1 MSLMEA
7 IQGLRTV
14 RRRVLVRDLSA
25 AAVLLLMLALP
36 IAARAV
42 PQLPGRPATRL
53 LGAVQGLPHST
64 VRDLAMDA
72 RGVVWAGTQDGA
84 AFYNGR
90 VWRTMEMPRELGSN
104 YAHQLLTASDGSIWF
119 GTDSGLAR
127 LHEGRWSVIRFHSE
141 AAAPDNYILSL
152 AEERAGSRSV
162 IWVGTSNGLARWDG
176 TTWTRIDARTLG
188 FANPRISALL
198 SLQTPEGPVLWA
210 GGHNVVAR
218 LAQGRWTTFPAGPDG
233 PPKARVTAF
242 AMSRVEGR
250 PTLWAATDGAGLSRY
265 DGHRWER
272 EEGLRQTRVLSL
284 AIPEETAE
292 EEIWAGTAQ
301 GLGRRIAGHWIVE
314 SAESAG
320 LPSDWIL
327 SLLLTRRGDRELLW
341 IGMNTGGVAVRH
353 FSGWRALDYRNSGLP
368 RSQVFGM
375 AETGPPDRPVYW
387 FSTLNRGLARWDGET
402 WSQMRAGT
410 PLEGTEINLVLPS
423 GDPKDPVLWVATT
436 AGLLRWHRG
445 RWTSGEAI
453 ALGLPASEVLALLE
467 TRDAAGPVLWIG
479 SRLGLTRCSQG
490 RCRTMTP
497 EDSPLPD
504 PQVYALLETVEAGER
519 VLWIGTREG
528 GLAGLA
534 EDGRWTVFN
543 RRNSPLPN
551 NWINGLQEVRA
562 GDRRFLW
569 IGTDGGAVRLDLT
582 GRERRWL
589 VINDGEDS
597 RPQLPNNIVY
607 QVQQDAK
614 GRIYLS
620 TNRGVA
626 RLTPRPG
633 EPDGYDLYTFT
644 TGDGLPSD
652 EGSQWASLV
661 DRAGRLWIGTS
672 AGVGW
677 LDPSAPE
684 PERIPSPLY
693 VERISVDGQE
703 QRFTGDPLRFSEIPS
718 EIVFEYAL
726 LSHFRE
732 TETRYRVQL
741 IGLQDEPSE
750 WMADPLQR
758 YSLLPPGFYR
768 FRVWGRDALGAISG
782 PVEVGFDIP
791 RSPWRTGWAYLLY
804 ALLAGLVI
812 GGGVR
817 WRIMVL
823 KRNNRRLEELVR
835 ERTESLA
842 RSEAESRERS
852 RRLVETVRDLERSER
867 EARAA
872 KEEAERANR
881 AKGEFLANMSHEIR
895 TPMNAVIG
903 MTSIL
908 GGTRLTDEQREC
920 VGMIRNS
927 GESLLALLNDILDFS
942 KIEAGMLVIEAA
954 PFHLLQCVEEAIDLL
969 AGGAARKRL
978 EVGCLIDTAVP
989 PGLESDVTRLRQI
1002 LVNLLAN
1009 AVKFTSSGEIFIKV
1023 EAGPSDDDFVELR
1036 FAVRDTG
1043 IGIPIERMDRLFR
1056 PFSQADSS
1064 TTRLYGGTGLGLA
1077 ISRRLAEGL
1086 GGRMWVES
1094 EPDQG
1099 STFWFTIRCRVAEGI
1114 RLPPY
1119 LISRPLDLAGRSLLV
1134 MTKVAQSERI
1144 LRWYAELWGM
1154 KAVSVRSEREAIEL
1168 LEKGIPFDLAVMDLA
1183 AGNLEKLEEAL
1194 AAAGVARVRLLPLG
1208 AEASMTEGP
1217 DGMIPLLRPIKPVR
1231 LHLALLRALG
1241 RMTWRSRM
1249 EAESSTGSFM
1259 AGLPS
1264 LRILVA
1270 EDNVVNQKVALLMLK
1285 QLGYEADVVANGQ
1298 EALAALRR
1306 HRYDVV
1312 LMDVQMPEM
1321 DGLEASRRIG
1331 EEWPADERPR
1341 IIAVTANALRGDREA
1356 CLAAGMDDYLS
1367 KPMLLD
1373 DLRSALRRLGPEGDL
1388 VATAETGT
1396 GDDESFDPKYLDQ
1409 LRKLQAVTGQELV
1422 EPIVERFLVEAPRR
1436 LEDLRQALASGN
1448 RSSFVFIA
1456 HAFKG
1461 SGAQLGAKRLAA
1473 LCQEL
1478 ETRGR
1483 SGDWDGMEEILD
1495 RLEVEIG
1502 RVGPALRSKASG
1514 PVASAER
1521 V

>member
-7 IQGLRTV
+7 IEGLCAA
-14 RRRVLVRDLSA
+14 RRRVFVRDLSA
-25 AAVLLLMLALP
+25 AALVLMLALP
-36 IAARAV
+36 AVAQAV
-42 PQLPGRPATRL
+42 PQFPGRPATLVR
-53 LGAVQGLPHST
+53 GGERGLPHST
-64 VRDLAMDA
+64 VRALALDA
-72 RGVVWAGTQDGA
+72 RGFVWAGTQDGA
-84 AFYNGR
+84 AFYNGH
-90 VWRTMEMPRELGSN
+90 VWRALEMPRGLGTN
-104 YAHQLLTASDGSIWF
+104 LTPQILPASDGSVWF
-119 GTDSGLAR
+119 GTDGGLAR
-127 LHEGRWSVIRFHSE
+127 LHEGRWSVIRFHKI
-141 AAAPDNYILSL
+141 AGAPENQVVAL
-152 AEERAGSRSV
+152 AEEHDGPRKV
-162 IWVGTSNGLARWDG
+162 IWVGTNKGLARWDG
-176 TTWTRIDARTLG
+176 TSWSRIDARTIG
-188 FANPRISALL
+188 FTDPRITALTWA
-198 SLQTPEGPVLWA
+198 QTAEGPVLWVGGYGGIARRA
-210 GGHNVVAR
+210 G
-218 LAQGRWTTFPAGPDG
+218 GRWTSFLAGKDG
-233 PPKARVTAF
+233 PPDARVYALGTTQDQ
-242 AMSRVEGR
+242 GR
-250 PTLWAATDGAGLSRY
+250 SILWAATDGGGLVRY
-265 DGHRWER
+265 DGERWAR
-272 EEGLRQTRVLSL
+272 EEGVVHDRVFSL
-284 AIPEETAE
+284 FIPEGSAGE
-292 EEIWAGTAQ
+292 EEMWVGTNQ
-301 GLGRRIAGHWIVE
+301 GLASRIGGRWITE
-314 SAESAG
+314 SAEAAG
-320 LPSDWIL
+320 LPADRIL
-327 SLLLTRRGDRELLW
+327 SLLLTRRGGRRSLW
-341 IGMNTGGVAVRH
+341 IGMNTGGVAIRH
-353 FSGWRALDYRNSGLP
+353 FSGWRTLDFRNSGLP
-368 RSQVFGM
+368 RSQIYGM
-375 AETGPPDRPVYW
+375 AETGPPSRPVYW
-387 FSTLNRGLARWDGET
+387 FATLNRGLIRWDGET
-402 WSQMRAGT
+402 WSQMWTGT
-410 PLEGTEINLVLPS
+410 PVEEAEIYKIFPS
-423 GDPKDPVLWVATT
+423 GDPSDPVLWLATT
-436 AGLLRWHRG
+436 AGLQHWYRG
-445 RWTSGEAI
+445 RWTSGDEI
-453 ALGLPASEVLALLE
+453 AQGLPDSEVLSVLE
-467 TRDAAGPVLWIG
+467 SRDAAGPVLWVG
-479 SRLGLTRCSQG
+479 SRIGLTRCAGG

-497 EDSPLPD
+497 QNSPLPD
-504 PQVYALLETVEAGER
+504 RQVYSLAETQKAGRR
-519 VLWIGTREG
+519 VLWVGTRDG
-528 GLAGLA
+528 GLARLS

-543 RRNSPLPN
+543 QLNSPLPN
-551 NWINGLQEVRA
+551 NWVNDLEEARV
-562 GDRRFLW
+562 GDRHFLW
-569 IGTDGGAVRLDLT
+569 IATDGGAIRLDLG
-582 GRERRWL
+582 GRERQWL
-589 VINDGEDS
+589 TINDSEES
-597 RPQLPNNIVY
+597 RPQLPNNFVY
-607 QVQQDAK
+607 QILQDAQ
-614 GRIYLS
+614 GRIYLT

-644 TGDGLPSD
+644 TDDGLPSN
-652 EGSQWASLV
+652 ETSQWASMV
-661 DRAGRLWIGTS
+661 DRAGHLWIGTS

-677 LDPSAPE
+677 LDPSVPE
-684 PERIPSPLY
+684 PERTPSPLY
-693 VERISVDGQE
+693 VERITVDGRE
-703 QRFTGDPLRFSEIPS
+703 QSFSSPPLRFSEPPS
-718 EIVFEYAL
+718 ELVFEYAL

-732 TETRYRVQL
+732 TGTRYRVQL

-750 WMADPLQR
+750 WITDSLQR

-768 FRVWGRDALGAISG
+768 FRVWGRDALGVISG
-782 PVEVGFDIP
+782 PVEIGFDIP

-804 ALLAGLVI
+804 AVLAGLVI

-908 GGTRLTDEQREC
+908 AGTRLTDEQREC

-969 AGGAARKRL
+969 AGGAGRKRL
-978 EVGCLIDTAVP
+978 EVGCLIDAAVP
-989 PGLESDVTRLRQI
+989 AGIESDVTRLRQI

-1023 EAGPSDDDFVELR
+1023 EAGPSEGDLVELR

-1094 EPDQG
+1094 EPGQG
-1099 STFWFTIRCRVAEGI
+1099 STFWFTIRCRVAGGI
-1114 RLPPY
+1114 RMPPY
-1119 LISRPLDLAGRSLLV
+1119 LVTRPADLAGRSLLL

-1154 KAVSVRSEREAIEL
+1154 KAVSVRSEREAIDL
-1168 LEKGIPFDLAVMDLA
+1168 LEKGIRFDLAVMDLT
-1183 AGNLEKLEEAL
+1183 AGNLEELEEAL
-1194 AAAGVARVRLLPLG
+1194 ASAGVARVRLLPLG
-1208 AEASMTEGP
+1208 AEASTTEGP

-1241 RMTWRSRM
+1241 RMSWRNRM
-1249 EAESSTGSFM
+1249 DAESSTGSFTV
-1259 AGLPS
+1259 GLPS

-1321 DGLEASRRIG
+1321 DGLEASRRIR
-1331 EEWPADERPR
+1331 EEWPSDDRPR

-1388 VATAETGT
+1388 VAAPEDAG

-1448 RSSFVFIA
+1448 RTSFVFIA

-1478 ETRGR
+1478 EMRGR
-1483 SGDWDGMEEILD
+1483 SGDWQGMEEILD
-1495 RLEVEIG
+1495 RLDVEIG
-1502 RVGPALRSKASG
+1502 RVGPALRFKASG
-1514 PVASAER
+1514 PLASAER
-1521 V
+1521 G